1 MITEIFMKILLESLE
16 ARIDDRIFPQF
27 LKKSIVMTDIIPFDQ
42 RDGYIWYNG
51 EFVEWKNA
59 KVHVLNHG
67 LHYAS
72 CVFEGERVYN
82 KKIFKSNEHSQRLH
96 KSAEIIGFKV
106 PFSVEQLNAAKE
118 AAVAKQNITDGY
130 VRAFAWRGSEKMA
143 ISAQH
148 NKIHVAI
155 ACWAWPPYYSK
166 EAREAGLK
174 LKFARYKRPSPE
186 TAPVAAKA
194 AGLYMICTISKHEA
208 ESAGYNDALML
219 DYRGYLAEATGANL
233 FLVMKNGE
241 LHTPLPDCFLNG
253 ITRLTVIDLAKKR
266 GIKVVERHIMPE
278 ELSDAM
284 DAFLTGSAAEITRI
298 GSIEDK
304 FKYPKISQM
313 TLDLMQDYHNLVRS

>member
-1 MITEIFMKILLESLE
+1 
-16 ARIDDRIFPQF
+16 
-27 LKKSIVMTDIIPFDQ
+27 MTDIIPFDQ
-42 RDGYIWYNG
+42 RDGVIWYNG
-51 EFVEWKNA
+51 EFVGWKDA

-82 KKIFKSNEHSQRLH
+82 KKIFKGPEHSKRLH
-96 KSAEIIGFKV
+96 KSAEILGFKV
-106 PFSVEQLNAAKE
+106 PYSPEELDRVKNEL
-118 AAVAKQNITDGY
+118 VTKQNITDGY
-130 VRAFAWRGSEKMA
+130 MRAFTWRGSEKMA
-143 ISAQH
+143 ISAQG

-155 ACWAWPPYYSK
+155 ACWPWPPYYSD
-166 EAREAGLK
+166 EARKAGLK

-208 ESAGYNDALML
+208 ENEGYNDALML
-219 DYRGYLAEATGANL
+219 DYRGFLAEATGANL

-253 ITRLTVIDLAKKR
+253 LTRQTVIELAKKR
-266 GIKVVERHIMPE
+266 GIKVVERHIKPE
-278 ELSDAM
+278 ELSDAI
-284 DAFLTGSAAEITRI
+284 DAFLTGSAAELTRV

-304 FKYPKISQM
+304 YKYPQVSQM
-313 TLDLMQDYHNLVRS
+313 TLDLMQDYHDLVRS

>member
-1 MITEIFMKILLESLE
+1 
-16 ARIDDRIFPQF
+16 
-27 LKKSIVMTDIIPFDQ
+27 MTDILPFDQ
-42 RDGYIWYNG
+42 RDGYIWQDG
-51 EFVEWKNA
+51 KFVEWKNA

-67 LHYAS
+67 LHYGS

-82 KKIFKSNEHSQRLH
+82 KKIFKSNEHSIRLH

-106 PFSVEQLNAAKE
+106 PFSVAEINAAKE
-118 AAVAKQNITDGY
+118 ELVKKQGIVDGY

-148 NKIHVAI
+148 NTIHMAI
-155 ACWAWPPYYSK
+155 ACWAWPPYYSQ

-208 ESAGYNDALML
+208 ESEGYNDALML
-219 DYRGYLAEATGANL
+219 DYRGFLAEATGANL

-253 ITRLTVIDLAKKR
+253 ITRLTVIDLARER
-266 GIKVVERHIMPE
+266 GIKVVERHIKPE
-278 ELSDAM
+278 ELADAQ

-298 GSIEDK
+298 GSIDDK
-304 FKYPKISQM
+304 YKYPKMSQM
-313 TLDLMQDYHNLVRS
+313 TSDLMKAYHDLTRA